1 MRILFYLEHFPGL
14 GGIEKVTSVMA
25 RAFIRDG
32 HVVKIVSL
40 NHADGTNQLDG
51 LPPST
56 WVELPDSSKDKK
68 LCRMALTSEISA
80 FAPQVVIFQDSYARV
95 ERLLA
100 EAIGDLPPSVR
111 PKVVSVEHNRPMIWD
126 WHNKMGW
133 GVKGIARRMLFPYR
147 YFRRFMSGRTR
158 RRFIYGFS
166 DAYVVLASG
175 FLPRLEKIVG
185 KGHLAK
191 ARAIGNPLTLAP
203 APRGEKQKTVLFV
216 GALTE
221 RKGVGRILTAWQK
234 VAHDFPDWW
243 FIIAG
248 DGPDRAALERRV
260 EAEAIQRVEFKGF
273 VSDPTTLYS
282 TSAILA
288 LASSYE
294 GWGLVL
300 VEAMANGCVPVVC
313 DSFESLRDIVDDGE
327 NGCIVPAFDLNGFA
341 DRMKALM
348 ADPVRCGR
356 MASAA
361 IKKTLGGGFSLSD
374 VKAKWYHLFKEI
386 GL

>member
-1 MRILFYLEHFPGL
+1 MKILFYLEHFPGF

-25 RAFIRDG
+25 QTFIRDG
-32 HVVKIVSL
+32 HVVKIVSF
-40 NHADGTNQLDG
+40 NHADGTNQLDF

-56 WVELPDSSKDKK
+56 WVELPDSSEDKK
-68 LCRMALTSEISA
+68 SCRTALLSEIEA
-80 FAPQVVIFQDSYARV
+80 FAPQVVIFQDSYAHV

-100 EAIGDLPPSVR
+100 EAIDDLHPSVR
-111 PKVVSVEHNRPMIWD
+111 PKVVSVEHNRPMFWD
-126 WHNKMGW
+126 WHNQPGW
-133 GVKGIARRMLFPYR
+133 GLKGIARRMLFPYR
-147 YFRRFMSGRTR
+147 YFRRFMSGRNR

-166 DAYVVLASG
+166 DAYVVLSNG

-191 ARAIGNPLTLAP
+191 TRAIGNPLTLAP
-203 APRGEKQKTVLFV
+203 APRCEKQKMVLFV
-216 GALTE
+216 GALAE
-221 RKGVGRILTAWQK
+221 RKGVGRILSAWQK
-234 VAHDFPDWW
+234 VERYFLDWRLV
-243 FIIAG
+243 IAG

-260 EAEAIQRVEFKGF
+260 EANAILRVEFKGF

-282 TSAILA
+282 KSAILA

-294 GWGLVL
+294 GWPLVL

-348 ADPVRCGR
+348 ADPVLCGR

-361 IKKTLGGGFSLSD
+361 VKKASGEDFSLAKI
-374 VKAKWYHLFKEI
+374 KAKWYRLFQEI